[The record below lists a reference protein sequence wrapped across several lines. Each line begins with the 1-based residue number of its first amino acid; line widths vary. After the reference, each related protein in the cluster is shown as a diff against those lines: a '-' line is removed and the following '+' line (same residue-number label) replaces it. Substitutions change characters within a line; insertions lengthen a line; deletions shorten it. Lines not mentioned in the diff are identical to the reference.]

1 MAHGAKTKLHDFFQ
15 NLATSSRLLS
25 RYLHT
30 IRTRCIYHD
39 ARIWSWVR
47 VRFDN
52 FGRKI
57 ELLKHDHQNIL
68 EKGCTGGY
76 APFPGLFPKIC
87 SRWCRIRTLTILLAF
102 IDSFFALPHSLD
114 RPDGFGKNPLARAE
128 DNTRFSRCKISITDR
143 INIYSEILLRGR
155 FLERPMIAHFTEEIA
170 KNVASENKR
179 FVGRS
184 STVE

>member
-1 MAHGAKTKLHDFFQ
+1 MLIHFTKYRWRTGPRRNFTISLK

-47 VRFDN
+47 VWFDN

-57 ELLKHDHQNIL
+57 ELLKHDDQNIQ

-114 RPDGFGKNPLARAE
+114 RPDSA
-128 DNTRFSRCKISITDR
+128 KI
-143 INIYSEILLRGR
+143 
-155 FLERPMIAHFTEEIA
+155 P
-170 KNVASENKR
+170 
-179 FVGRS
+179 
-184 STVE
+184 